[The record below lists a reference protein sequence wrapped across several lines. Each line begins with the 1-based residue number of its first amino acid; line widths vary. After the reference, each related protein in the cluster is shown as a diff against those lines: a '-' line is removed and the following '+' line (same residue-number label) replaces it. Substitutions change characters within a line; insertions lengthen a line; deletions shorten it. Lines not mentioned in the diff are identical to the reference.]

1 MDKLQILRYLKSIAL
16 FKGIEENQLVNIFA
30 DSRPVSFQTDEIL
43 FYQEDPADV
52 FYILVEGRIKLS
64 QLTPEGDQITLH
76 YLSPGE
82 AFGIIAVLREI
93 RFPVTAQAIE
103 ASQCIV
109 WSEEMI
115 KKWIIN
121 YPQIAINSIRILS
134 SFILNF
140 QDRIRE
146 LSTEKVERRIARSLL
161 RLAMQ
166 SGKQTDAGISLGFKL
181 TREDIANMAGT
192 TLYTVSRTLSKW
204 ESEGLVDCQHSAI
217 TLKAPQAI
225 TEIAEDTYGL
235 IKDDLE
241 EPDSKRKE

>member
-1 MDKLQILRYLKSIAL
+1 MDKTQILQYLKSIAL
-16 FKGIEENQLVNIFA
+16 FKEIEVDQLEKIFA
-30 DSRPVSFQTDEIL
+30 DARPKSFQQDEIL
-43 FYQEDPADV
+43 FYQEDSADE
-52 FYILVEGRIKLS
+52 FYVLVEGRIKLS
-64 QLTPEGDQITLH
+64 QLTPEGDAVTLH

-93 RFPVTAQAIE
+93 KFPITAQAIE
-103 ASQCIV
+103 ESQCIV

-134 SFILNF
+134 NFILNF

-166 SGKQTDAGISLGFKL
+166 SGKQTEAGISLGFKL
-181 TREDIANMAGT
+181 TRQDIANMAGT

-204 ESEGLVDCQHSAI
+204 ENEGLVDCQHKAI
-217 TLKAPQAI
+217 TLTEPQAI
-225 TEIAEDTYGL
+225 TEIAEDTYEVRE
-235 IKDDLE
+235 DDLRRNLLGPAE
-241 EPDSKRKE
+241 